1 MRPHTEKLRLEI
13 LDSVARARELV
24 RRAGEPALRKQPE
37 EGGWSAA
44 ECLEHLTLSTESFT
58 RKLRRALDAAV
69 TRPARG
75 QETTSWLGRILLWH
89 TEPPV
94 RKKDTAPEKFHPTVP
109 ASRDVLLARF
119 EKAHRELIQL
129 IEETDGIDR
138 MRVKVPYVAVK
149 WIRITLLDA
158 FTLLSA
164 HDRRH
169 LWQAERAC
177 AGGAGAYNPP
187 A

>member
-1 MRPHTEKLRLEI
+1 MRVYTEKLRLEI
-13 LDSVARARELV
+13 LDSVGRARDLA
-24 RRAGEPALRKQPE
+24 RRAGDAALRKQPQ

-44 ECLEHLTLSTESFT
+44 ECIEHLTLSTESFT
-58 RKLRRALDAAV
+58 RKLRRALDAAT

-75 QETTSWLGRILLWH
+75 EEKISWLGKILVWH

-94 RKKDTAPEKFHPTVP
+94 RRKDTAPEKFHPTVP
-109 ASRDVLLARF
+109 ASREVLLGRF

-138 MRVKVPYVAVK
+138 LRVKVPYVAAK
-149 WIRITLLDA
+149 WMRISLLDA
-158 FTLLSA
+158 FALLAA

-169 LWQAERAC
+169 LWQAEKACDFVSSRA
-177 AGGAGAYNPP
+177 
-187 A
+187 